1 MTKQIKTQA
10 KQPRFV
16 VQTENEVL
24 NPTSFTQAQNEIS
37 KLKKNN
43 VKQIVFI
50 DHKAKLKITYE
61 LDRKNYRVKQEVYTS
76 EETVENI
83 TTDSNAGANGDS
95 V

>member
-37 KLKKNN
+37 ELKKNN

-61 LDRKNYRVKQEVYTS
+61 LDRKNYRVKQEVYTPD
-76 EETVENI
+76 ETVESI
-83 TTDSNAGANGDS
+83 TTDSNAGANGDN